1 MFDIGFWELLVIAV
15 LGLIVL
21 GPERLPGA
29 LRSMQRG
36 FTKVRE
42 FSSNVQAELK
52 HELRIKELHEHLK
65 KAEQLNMDELPP
77 DLQRSVAELRSAA
90 AQVQRPYA
98 KPESQPQ
105 ASSKAAADAPAKHH
119 KSSDNTGIDNNGTDS
134 NG

>member
-1 MFDIGFWELLVIAV
+1 MFDIGFWELVVIAI

-29 LRSMQRG
+29 LRSMQRS

-77 DLQRSVAELRSAA
+77 ELQRSVAELRSAA

-98 KPESQPQ
+98 KAQQSTTEPP
-105 ASSKAAADAPAKHH
+105 SSGEGHDADKH
-119 KSSDNTGIDNNGTDS
+119 G
-134 NG
+134 